1 MNTARMAILG
11 VASLAGICC
20 VGVLMHG
27 LAGAKPPPPPV
38 AVAPVAPPQQTVRVL
53 VAKHDLAVGERIE
66 AIDMAWQA
74 WPADGLNPAYVTDGA
89 APKATLTAES
99 QLNKTAGALTTA
111 ATDAMNNPAEGKGA
125 LFLGALVRERISANE
140 PLIATK
146 VVRAGASGVMAVTLD
161 PGLRAVALPLTAE
174 NAAGGFIL
182 PGDHVDV
189 LLTRQMDNSST
200 PSSATGAGAGASHGF
215 LTSTVMRNVRVLAI
229 DQNMATQKTP
239 SAVGAT
245 ATVEATPKQ
254 AEYLVLAKASGTL
267 TLALRSYADAAGGA
281 EIGAVNHDATGATIR
296 VFRNSAPTPV
306 VTQ

>member
-27 LAGAKPPPPPV
+27 LAGAKPPPAPIV
-38 AVAPVAPPQQTVRVL
+38 VAPVAPPQPTVRVL
-53 VAKHDLAVGERIE
+53 VAKRDLPVGDRVEGV
-66 AIDMAWQA
+66 DMAWQT

-89 APKATLTAES
+89 AAKAAASTQNQFKRA
-99 QLNKTAGALTTA
+99 AGALTTVA
-111 ATDAMNNPAEGKGA
+111 SDAISNPAEGKGA
-125 LFLGALVRERISANE
+125 QFVGALVRERISANE
-140 PLIATK
+140 PLMASK

-161 PGLRAVALPLTAE
+161 QGLRAVALPLTAE

-189 LLTRQMDNSST
+189 LLTRQVDSGGVATAST
-200 PSSATGAGAGASHGF
+200 TTHGF
-215 LTSTVMRNVRVLAI
+215 VTSTVMRNVRVLAI
-229 DQNMATQKTP
+229 DQNMAAQKTA

-281 EIGAVNHDATGATIR
+281 EISANNHDTAGATIR
-296 VFRNSAPTPV
+296 VFRNSASTPV
-306 VTQ
+306 VPQ

>member
-27 LAGAKPPPPPV
+27 LAGAKPPPPTVAVV
-38 AVAPVAPPQQTVRVL
+38 AVAPPAPTVRVL
-53 VAKHDLAVGERIE
+53 VAKRDLAVGQTI
-66 AIDMAWQA
+66 ATTDMGWQS

-89 APKATLTAES
+89 AAKTVSATQGQFGKA
-99 QLNKTAGALTTA
+99 AGALGA
-111 ATDAMNNPAEGKGA
+111 AASDAVNNPAEGKGA
-125 LFLGALVRERISANE
+125 AFLGAIVRQPITANE
-140 PLIATK
+140 PLIAAK

-161 PGLRAVALPLTAE
+161 SGLRAVALPLTAE

-189 LLTRQMDNSST
+189 LLTRQVDSAAAATAAST
-200 PSSATGAGAGASHGF
+200 THGF
-215 LTSTVMRNVRVLAI
+215 VTSTVMRNVRVLAI
-229 DQNMATQKTP
+229 DQNMAAQKTA

-281 EIGAVNHDATGATIR
+281 EVGAVNHDATGATIR

>member
-27 LAGAKPPPPPV
+27 LAGAKPPPPVV
-38 AVAPVAPPQQTVRVL
+38 AAAVAPPQQTVRVL
-53 VAKHDLAVGERIE
+53 VAKHDLAVGARIE
-66 AIDMAWQA
+66 QIDMAWQT

-89 APKATLTAES
+89 AAKTSVPTQS
-99 QLNKTAGALTTA
+99 QLNKAAGALTTA
-111 ATDAMNNPAEGKGA
+111 ATDAMHNPAEGKGA
-125 LFLGALVRERISANE
+125 VFLGALVREKISAQE

-161 PGLRAVALPLTAE
+161 PGFRAVALPLTAE

-189 LLTRQMDNSST
+189 LLTRQADSGAT
-200 PSSATGAGAGASHGF
+200 PSTTTSVTHGF

-229 DQNMATQKTP
+229 DQNMATEKTP

-281 EIGAVNHDATGATIR
+281 EIGAVNHDTTGATIR

>member
-27 LAGAKPPPPPV
+27 LAGAKPPPAPVAVV
-38 AVAPVAPPQQTVRVL
+38 AVAPPAPTVRVL
-53 VAKHDLAVGERIE
+53 VAKRDLAVGQTI
-66 AIDMAWQA
+66 AATDMGWQS
-74 WPADGLNPAYVTDGA
+74 WPADGLNLAYVTDGGA
-89 APKATLTAES
+89 AKTVSATQGQFGKA
-99 QLNKTAGALTTA
+99 AGALSTA
-111 ATDAMNNPAEGKGA
+111 ASDAVNNPAEGKGA
-125 LFLGALVRERISANE
+125 VFLGAIVRQPITANE
-140 PLIATK
+140 PLIASK

-161 PGLRAVALPLTAE
+161 QGMRAVALPLTAE
-174 NAAGGFIL
+174 NAAGGFVL

-189 LLTRQMDNSST
+189 LLTRQVDS
-200 PSSATGAGAGASHGF
+200 GAGTATAATTTHGF
-215 LTSTVMRNVRVLAI
+215 VTSTVMRNVRVLAI
-229 DQNMATQKTP
+229 DQNMAAQKTA

-254 AEYLVLAKASGTL
+254 AEFLVLAKASGTL

-281 EIGAVNHDATGATIR
+281 EIGAVNHATTGATIR

>member
-38 AVAPVAPPQQTVRVL
+38 AVVPVAPPAPTVRVL
-53 VAKHDLAVGERIE
+53 VAKHDLAVGQTI
-66 AIDMAWQA
+66 AMTDMGWQA

-89 APKATLTAES
+89 AARTVSATQGQLGKA
-99 QLNKTAGALTTA
+99 AGALTTA
-111 ATDAMNNPAEGKGA
+111 ATDAVNNPADGKGS
-125 LFLGALVRERISANE
+125 LFLGAIVRQPITANE
-140 PLIATK
+140 PLIASK
-146 VVRAGASGVMAVTLD
+146 VVRAGASGVMAVTLTQ
-161 PGLRAVALPLTAE
+161 GLRAVALPLTAE

-189 LLTRQMDNSST
+189 LLTRQQD
-200 PSSATGAGAGASHGF
+200 SSAATTAATTTHGF
-215 LTSTVMRNVRVLAI
+215 LTSTVMRNVKVLAI
-229 DQNMATQKTP
+229 DQNMAAQKTA

-245 ATVEATPKQ
+245 ATVEVTPKQ

-267 TLALRSYADAAGGA
+267 TLSLRSYADAAGGA
-281 EIGAVNHDATGATIR
+281 EVGAVNHDTTGATIR

>member
-27 LAGAKPPPPPV
+27 LAGAKPPPPV
-38 AVAPVAPPQQTVRVL
+38 AVVPVAPPAPTVRVL
-53 VAKHDLAVGERIE
+53 VAKHDLAVGQTI
-66 AIDMAWQA
+66 AMTDMGWQA

-89 APKATLTAES
+89 AARTVSATQGQLGKA
-99 QLNKTAGALTTA
+99 AGALTIA
-111 ATDAMNNPAEGKGA
+111 ATDAVNNPADGKGS
-125 LFLGALVRERISANE
+125 LFLGAIVRQPITANE
-140 PLIATK
+140 PLIASK
-146 VVRAGASGVMAVTLD
+146 VVRAGASGVMAVTLTQ
-161 PGLRAVALPLTAE
+161 GLRAVALPLTAE

-189 LLTRQMDNSST
+189 LLTRQQD
-200 PSSATGAGAGASHGF
+200 SSAATTAATTTHGF
-215 LTSTVMRNVRVLAI
+215 LTSTVMRNVKVLAI
-229 DQNMATQKTP
+229 DQNMAAQKTA

-245 ATVEATPKQ
+245 ATVEVTPKQ

-267 TLALRSYADAAGGA
+267 TLSLRSYADAAGGA
-281 EIGAVNHDATGATIR
+281 EVGAVNHDTTGATIR

>member
-38 AVAPVAPPQQTVRVL
+38 AVVPVAPPAPTVRVL
-53 VAKHDLAVGERIE
+53 VAKHDLAVGQTI
-66 AIDMAWQA
+66 AMTDMGWQA
-74 WPADGLNPAYVTDGA
+74 WPADGLNAAYVTDGA
-89 APKATLTAES
+89 AARTVSATQGQLGKA
-99 QLNKTAGALTTA
+99 AGALTTA
-111 ATDAMNNPAEGKGA
+111 ATDAVNNPAEGKGS
-125 LFLGALVRERISANE
+125 LFLGAIVRQPITANE
-140 PLIATK
+140 PLIASK
-146 VVRAGASGVMAVTLD
+146 VVRAGASGVMAVTLTQ
-161 PGLRAVALPLTAE
+161 GLRAVALPLTAE

-189 LLTRQMDNSST
+189 LLTRQQD
-200 PSSATGAGAGASHGF
+200 SSAATTAATTTHGF
-215 LTSTVMRNVRVLAI
+215 LTSTVMRNVKVLAI
-229 DQNMATQKTP
+229 DQNMAAQKTA

-245 ATVEATPKQ
+245 ATVEVTPKQ

-267 TLALRSYADAAGGA
+267 TLSLRSYADAAGGA
-281 EIGAVNHDATGATIR
+281 EVGAVNHDTTGATIR

>member
-1 MNTARMAILG
+1 M
-11 VASLAGICC
+11 
-20 VGVLMHG
+20 
-27 LAGAKPPPPPV
+27 
-38 AVAPVAPPQQTVRVL
+38 RVL
-53 VAKHDLAVGERIE
+53 VAKRDLAVGQTI
-66 AIDMAWQA
+66 AATDMGWQS

-89 APKATLTAES
+89 AAKTVSATQGQFGKA
-99 QLNKTAGALTTA
+99 AGALSTA
-111 ATDAMNNPAEGKGA
+111 ASDAVNNPAEGKGA
-125 LFLGALVRERISANE
+125 LFLGAIVRQQITANE
-140 PLIATK
+140 PLIAAK

-161 PGLRAVALPLTAE
+161 SGLRAVALPLTAE

-189 LLTRQMDNSST
+189 LLTRQVD
-200 PSSATGAGAGASHGF
+200 SSAAATAATTTHGF
-215 LTSTVMRNVRVLAI
+215 VTSTVMRNVRVLAI
-229 DQNMATQKTP
+229 DQNMAAQKTA

-281 EIGAVNHDATGATIR
+281 EVGAVNHDTTGATIR
-296 VFRNSAPTPV
+296 VFRNSAPTAV

>member
-38 AVAPVAPPQQTVRVL
+38 AIAPVAPPAPTVRVL
-53 VAKHDLAVGERIE
+53 VAKRDLAVGQTI
-66 AIDMAWQA
+66 AITDMGWQS
-74 WPADGLNPAYVTDGA
+74 WPMDGLNPAYVTDGGA
-89 APKATLTAES
+89 ARTASATQGQLGKA
-99 QLNKTAGALTTA
+99 AGALTTA
-111 ATDAMNNPAEGKGA
+111 ASDAINNPAEGKGA
-125 LFLGALVRERISANE
+125 LFLGAIVRQPITANE
-140 PLIATK
+140 PLIAAK

-161 PGLRAVALPLTAE
+161 QGLRAVALPLTAE

-189 LLTRQMDNSST
+189 LLTRQQD
-200 PSSATGAGAGASHGF
+200 SSAAATAATTTHGF
-215 LTSTVMRNVRVLAI
+215 LTSTVMRNVKVLAI
-229 DQNMATQKTP
+229 DQNMAAQKTA

-245 ATVEATPKQ
+245 ATVEVTPKQ

-267 TLALRSYADAAGGA
+267 TLSLRSYADAAGGA
-281 EIGAVNHDATGATIR
+281 EVGAVGHDTTGATIR

>member
-27 LAGAKPPPPPV
+27 LAGAKPPPPV
-38 AVAPVAPPQQTVRVL
+38 VVVPVAPPAPTVRVL
-53 VAKHDLAVGERIE
+53 VAKRDLAVGQTI
-66 AIDMAWQA
+66 AATDMGWQS

-89 APKATLTAES
+89 AAKTVSATQGQFGKA
-99 QLNKTAGALTTA
+99 AGALSTA
-111 ATDAMNNPAEGKGA
+111 ASDAVNNPAEGKGA
-125 LFLGALVRERISANE
+125 LFLGAIVRQQITANE
-140 PLIATK
+140 PLIAAK

-161 PGLRAVALPLTAE
+161 SGLRAVALPLTAE

-189 LLTRQMDNSST
+189 LLTRQVD
-200 PSSATGAGAGASHGF
+200 SSAAATAATTTHGF
-215 LTSTVMRNVRVLAI
+215 VTSTVMRNVRVLAI
-229 DQNMATQKTP
+229 DQNMAAQKTA

-281 EIGAVNHDATGATIR
+281 EVGAVNHDTTGATIR
-296 VFRNSAPTPV
+296 VFRNSAPTAV

>member
-38 AVAPVAPPQQTVRVL
+38 VVVPVAPPAPTVRVL
-53 VAKHDLAVGERIE
+53 VAKRDLAVGQTI
-66 AIDMAWQA
+66 AATDMGWQS

-89 APKATLTAES
+89 AAKTVSATQGQFGKA
-99 QLNKTAGALTTA
+99 AGALSTA
-111 ATDAMNNPAEGKGA
+111 ASDAVNNPVEGKGA
-125 LFLGALVRERISANE
+125 VFLGAIVRQQITANE
-140 PLIATK
+140 PLIAAK

-161 PGLRAVALPLTAE
+161 SGLRAVALPLTAE

-189 LLTRQMDNSST
+189 LLTRQVD
-200 PSSATGAGAGASHGF
+200 SSAAATAATTTHGF
-215 LTSTVMRNVRVLAI
+215 VTSTVMRNVRVLAI
-229 DQNMATQKTP
+229 DQNMAAQKTA

-281 EIGAVNHDATGATIR
+281 EVGAVNHDTTGATIR
-296 VFRNSAPTPV
+296 VFRNSAPTAV

>member
-11 VASLAGICC
+11 VAFLAGICC

-38 AVAPVAPPQQTVRVL
+38 AVVPVAPPAPTVRVL
-53 VAKHDLAVGERIE
+53 VAKHDLAVGQTI
-66 AIDMAWQA
+66 AMTDMGWQA

-89 APKATLTAES
+89 AARTVSATQGQLGKA
-99 QLNKTAGALTTA
+99 AGALTTA
-111 ATDAMNNPAEGKGA
+111 ATDAVNNPAEGKGS
-125 LFLGALVRERISANE
+125 LFLGAIVRQPITANE
-140 PLIATK
+140 PLIASK
-146 VVRAGASGVMAVTLD
+146 VVRAGASGVMAVTLTQ
-161 PGLRAVALPLTAE
+161 GLRAVALPLTAE

-189 LLTRQMDNSST
+189 LLTRQQD
-200 PSSATGAGAGASHGF
+200 SSAATTAATTTHGF
-215 LTSTVMRNVRVLAI
+215 LTSTVMRNVKVLAI
-229 DQNMATQKTP
+229 DQNMAAQKTA

-245 ATVEATPKQ
+245 ATVEVTPKQ

-267 TLALRSYADAAGGA
+267 TLSLRSYADAAGGA
-281 EIGAVNHDATGATIR
+281 EVGAVNHDTTGATIR

>member
-27 LAGAKPPPPPV
+27 LAGAKPPPPV
-38 AVAPVAPPQQTVRVL
+38 AAAPVAPPQQTVRVL
-53 VAKHDLAVGERIE
+53 VAKHDLAVGARIE
-66 AIDMAWQA
+66 GVDMAWQT
-74 WPADGLNPAYVTDGA
+74 WPADGLNPAYVTDGGA
-89 APKATLTAES
+89 VKTTVSTQNQLKKA
-99 QLNKTAGALTTA
+99 AGALATA

-125 LFLGALVRERISANE
+125 LFLGALVRDKISANE
-140 PLIATK
+140 PLIASK
-146 VVRAGASGVMAVTLD
+146 VVRAGAAGVMAVTLD
-161 PGLRAVALPLTAE
+161 QGMRAVALPLTAE

-189 LLTRQMDNSST
+189 LLTRQAD
-200 PSSATGAGAGASHGF
+200 ATSAGATTGGATRGF

-229 DQNMATQKTP
+229 DQNMASEKTP

-267 TLALRSYADAAGGA
+267 TLALRSYADASGEA
-281 EIGAVNHDATGATIR
+281 EIGAVNHDTAGATIR

>member
-38 AVAPVAPPQQTVRVL
+38 AVVPVAPPAPTVRVL
-53 VAKHDLAVGERIE
+53 VAKHDLAVGQTIART
-66 AIDMAWQA
+66 DMGWQA

-89 APKATLTAES
+89 AARTVSATQGQLGKA
-99 QLNKTAGALTTA
+99 AGALTTA
-111 ATDAMNNPAEGKGA
+111 ATDAVNNPADGKGS
-125 LFLGALVRERISANE
+125 LFLGAIVRQPITANE
-140 PLIATK
+140 PLIASK
-146 VVRAGASGVMAVTLD
+146 VVRAGASGVMAVTLTQ
-161 PGLRAVALPLTAE
+161 GLRAVALPLTAE

-189 LLTRQMDNSST
+189 LLTRQQD
-200 PSSATGAGAGASHGF
+200 SSAATTAATTTHGF
-215 LTSTVMRNVRVLAI
+215 LTSTVMRNVKVLAI
-229 DQNMATQKTP
+229 DQNMAAQKTA

-245 ATVEATPKQ
+245 ATVEVTPKQ

-267 TLALRSYADAAGGA
+267 TLSLRSYADAAGGA
-281 EIGAVNHDATGATIR
+281 EVGAVNHDTTGATIR